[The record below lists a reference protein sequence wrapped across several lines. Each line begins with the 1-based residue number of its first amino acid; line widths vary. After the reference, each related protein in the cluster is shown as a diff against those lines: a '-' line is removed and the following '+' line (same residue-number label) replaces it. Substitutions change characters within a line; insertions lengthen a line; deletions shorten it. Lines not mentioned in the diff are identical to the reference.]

1 VKRDL
6 IGALRLA
13 AVLTLALVALAVV
26 APGRLGLALRI
37 YALVVCAEVL
47 VVTLAALRR
56 AYPAET
62 PVRQVAR
69 SAAAR
74 RQPPPS
80 LSRIELE
87 AALGTAGSF
96 DLHYRLVPRLRAIAA
111 GLLASRRQVSL
122 AASPAT
128 AHAILGD
135 TTWELVRPDRPAP
148 EDRLARG
155 IAPPELAE
163 VVDTLE
169 GT

>member
-1 VKRDL
+1 MKRDL
-6 IGALRLA
+6 IGPLRLA
-13 AVLTLALVALAVV
+13 ALLTLALVAVAVF

-47 VVTLAALRR
+47 VVAISALRR
-56 AYPAET
+56 AYPAEA
-62 PVRQVAR
+62 PLRHVHQ
-69 SAAAR
+69 SAASR

-80 LSRIELE
+80 LARIELE
-87 AALGTAGSF
+87 AALGVAGSF

-111 GLLASRRQVSL
+111 GLLASRRHVSL
-122 AASPAT
+122 DASPAA
-128 AHAILGD
+128 AHSIVGD

-155 IAPPELAE
+155 IAPQELAR
-163 VVDTLE
+163 VVDALE